1 MRKVLSAGA
10 VLAVV
15 GLLLAAV
22 ASGSADKASQS
33 STLVFGAS
41 AEPTS
46 LDGAVHLRRRV
57 APRRSYQI
65 YENLVAQVPG
75 NDQAR
80 AEAGDGLEGVQPRE
94 GVDVHAPS
102 RRDVPRRHAL
112 QREGRLCELRP
123 LVQLQG
129 RAGELVLLV
138 LLQRAVRRVQNQGQG
153 EGAVQELSDAR

>member
-46 LDGAVHLRRRV
+46 LDPPFIFDGESLRS
-57 APRRSYQI
+57 SYQI
-65 YENLVAQVPG
+65 YENLIAQVPG
-75 NDQAR
+75 TTRLAPKLATAWKASNR
-80 AEAGDGLEGVQPRE
+80 AKTWTFTLRRGVTFQ
-94 GVDVHAPS
+94 DVRPS
-102 RRDVPRRHAL
+102 TRGQSV
-112 QREGRLCELRP
+112 QLRP

-138 LLQRAVRRVQNQGQG
+138 LLQRAVRRVKNQGQG
-153 EGAVQELSDAR
+153 EGAVQELSGAR